1 VSNLQFLLITVKK
14 VYFMETEKNLESET
28 EFDFG
33 TENFQELLKDYIGN
47 SQSLEEGS
55 VVKGVIVE
63 INDKMVAVDIGGKS
77 IGYVDASEFSEKDKI
92 EVGEVIDVF
101 IERLENKRGELIIS
115 RENAKKFNNWN
126 FLKRCLEDKTIIEGK
141 ILGKVKGGFAVDID
155 GVIAFLPR
163 SQVDTL
169 ALIDIDEFVGKTE
182 KFMVLKI
189 DDGRGNVVVSRRA
202 ILEEE
207 RSQEREEILS
217 TIKVGDVL
225 EGIVKNLTDYGAFID
240 FGSFDGLL
248 HLTDISWCRVRHPS
262 EVLKLGQKVKVQV
275 IKFDEDSKRVSLGM
289 KQLQDNPWETISKK
303 YPVGTVVKG
312 RVKNI
317 AQYGA
322 FVEIENGI
330 EGLVHVSE
338 MSWLKNN
345 NAPSKM
351 LSVGQEAEVMVLDI
365 DAEHH
370 RISLGIKQCEKN
382 PWQDFSEKYKVGDV
396 IEGTIKNVTDFGLFV
411 GFESGVDGLVHISDV
426 AWEED
431 KQAEEIK
438 KFKKDEKIKVMLLG
452 SNYEKERIS
461 LGVKQLS
468 SKTFKDDLKK
478 LEKGFK
484 LPCTVRTVKKDYL
497 EVEIDVGL
505 KGIVKKLDLATNK
518 KDQKTDNFTSGD
530 RIDATVVSFNEIT
543 GKFLLSLKDPKDIQ
557 EVEEED
563 FDYEQYI
570 AGDDSGSTLGSILGN
585 VLEESRA
592 IAEKNVKKEKKEE
605 KEKKEKKEKKK
616 EKDK

>member
-1 VSNLQFLLITVKK
+1 
-14 VYFMETEKNLESET
+14 METEKKLEAEV

-33 TENFQELLKDYIGN
+33 KENFQELLKDYIDN
-47 SQSLEEGS
+47 SQSLEEGT

-63 INDKMVAVDIGGKS
+63 INDKMIAVDIGGKS

-115 RENAKKFNNWN
+115 RENAKRFNNWN
-126 FLKRCLEDKTIIEGK
+126 FLKRCLEDKTTIEGK

-169 ALIDIDEFVGKTE
+169 VLIDLDDFIGKEE

-189 DDGRGNVVVSRRA
+189 DDARGNVVVSRRA

-207 RSQEREEILS
+207 RSKEREEILS

-225 EGIVKNLTDYGAFID
+225 DGIVKNLTDYGAFID

-275 IKFDEDSKRVSLGM
+275 IKFDEATKRVSLGM
-289 KQLQDNPWETISKK
+289 KQLQENPWETISKK

-312 RVKNI
+312 KVKNI

-365 DAEHH
+365 DADHH

-382 PWQDFSEKYKVGDV
+382 PWQDFSEKHKVGDI

-411 GFESGVDGLVHISDV
+411 GFESGVDGLVHISDI

-431 KQAEEIK
+431 KQVEEIK
-438 KFKKDEKIKVMLLG
+438 KYKKDQKIKVMLLG

-461 LGVKQLS
+461 LGVKQLTS
-468 SKTFKDDLKK
+468 ETFKDDMKK

-497 EVEIDVGL
+497 EVEIDAGL
-505 KGIVKKLDLATNK
+505 KGIVKKTDLAANK
-518 KDQKTDNFTSGD
+518 KDQRTDKFTVGD

-543 GKFLLSLKDPKDIQ
+543 GKFLLSLKDPKDIT
-557 EVEEED
+557 ESEEED

-570 AGDDSGSTLGSILGN
+570 ASDDSGSTLGSILGN

-592 IAEKNVKKEKKEE
+592 IAEKNS
-605 KEKKEKKEKKK
+605 KKK
-616 EKDK
+616 DK